1 MFQTQLHF
9 HRDSNIPKRF
19 FPITSLHI
27 WAQQQTQTA
36 SNICSYLHDVIYI
49 MIHHKKIKP
58 HAQISAQYSRIS
70 STPALPLV
78 PKGVT
83 HISSPSSLA
92 KKKAYKLK
100 EYSIIRST
108 FLVLHQYYCTAVSNC
123 VHMFVYTHT
132 HKYFL
137 RKSGLFLLD
146 FHFHYFAISYE
157 QLALTVWDQTERAEN
172 RLNKQ
177 GRWYIQVTQIYWF
190 SL

>member
-58 HAQISAQYSRIS
+58 HAQISAQYSRSS

-92 KKKAYKLK
+92 KKKVYKLK

-132 HKYFL
+132 QILPKKIWFVPPGFSFPLLCYFL
-137 RKSGLFLLD
+137 WAVGTHCLRPNGTCWK
-146 FHFHYFAISYE
+146 
-157 QLALTVWDQTERAEN
+157 QTEQTR
-172 RLNKQ
+172 K
-177 GRWYIQVTQIYWF
+177 VIYTGHTDI
-190 SL
+190 LI